1 MERWGL
7 KDIWVE
13 KLGNKKGGQAGQ
25 YTYRKGHTIG
35 EGDGP
40 GRVAS
45 GEGNEEEKIES
56 FLFSPLLSSLLHPL
70 PSFPIQVSKST
81 ALTLHASTSVD
92 GV

>member
-1 MERWGL
+1 MQLPFAPQIGKLVDTVASHRSIIVLWGGR
-7 KDIWVE
+7 V
-13 KLGNKKGGQAGQ
+13 GS
-25 YTYRKGHTIG
+25 
-35 EGDGP
+35 GDGI
-40 GRVAS
+40 
-45 GEGNEEEKIES
+45 EEEKIES